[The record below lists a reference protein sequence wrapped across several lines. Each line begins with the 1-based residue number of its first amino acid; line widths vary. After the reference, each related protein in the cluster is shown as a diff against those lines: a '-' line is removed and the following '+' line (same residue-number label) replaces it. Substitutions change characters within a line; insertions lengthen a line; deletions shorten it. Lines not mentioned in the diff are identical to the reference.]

1 MKKTSF
7 TVTNSTKRQEWRLL
21 ASLITWKLKNGRMF
35 WNARLRDAFNVS
47 ETVLRAKTFSQG
59 GALKYYLNQQRRAN
73 QRKSSISATSH
84 SSYLRRYILQTRCL
98 RKLSFNLQTNLT
110 TFEIWAQWLGLQ
122 EVLLVQTSASA
133 RKNVRVRWLSHWS
146 LTLISANPK
155 CEKRCSR
162 TTKEVEQ
169 ACSVAALQPGIQI
182 WSDRETRETLPLPCQ
197 LILKIWKSRHKWQVQ
212 RRVRVA
218 IIRTSFSWLKTP
230 KRVTSL
236 LRWR

>member
-1 MKKTSF
+1 M
-7 TVTNSTKRQEWRLL
+7 
-21 ASLITWKLKNGRMF
+21 
-35 WNARLRDAFNVS
+35 
-47 ETVLRAKTFSQG
+47 
-59 GALKYYLNQQRRAN
+59 
-73 QRKSSISATSH
+73 
-84 SSYLRRYILQTRCL
+84 
-98 RKLSFNLQTNLT
+98 SFNLQTNLT
-110 TFEIWAQWLGLQ
+110 TFEIWARWLGLQ

-169 ACSVAALQPGIQI
+169 ACSVAALLPGIQI

-218 IIRTSFSWLKTP
+218 IIRTSFSWLKML

-236 LRWR
+236 HRWRSVLIEVKSTWFCSLLKRSRNKKQRNAGLHRLRKIPHSFRARDSYQIFRHQVSTVRECLNSSILK